1 MKKTTKKNCDF
12 RMPKAECIDNGK
24 YPRWAI
30 YCSCGTTIFGNSK
43 TQCEDTWRKHVGGKL

>member
-1 MKKTTKKNCDF
+1 MGKNIKKKCDF
-12 RMPKAECIDNGK
+12 RLPKAECIDNGK

-43 TQCEDTWRKHVGGKL
+43 TECEDTWRKHVGGKL